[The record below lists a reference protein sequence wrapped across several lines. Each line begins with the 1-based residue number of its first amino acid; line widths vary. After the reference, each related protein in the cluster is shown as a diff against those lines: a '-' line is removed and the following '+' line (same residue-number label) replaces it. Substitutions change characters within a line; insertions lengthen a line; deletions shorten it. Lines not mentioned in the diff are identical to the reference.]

1 MKTKL
6 FIANVVV
13 FLVVALVLAVF
24 LEQPSAIRTVRG
36 RLFFWLFIMLPIM
49 LVRWLF
55 FVGL

>member
-24 LEQPSAIRTVRG
+24 LEQPCAIRTVRG